1 MIVSAQ
7 HMTGFYQP
15 WFQIKEEFRRI
26 TAVHLEQTFL
36 TKLDFYTPK
45 LWKIL
50 ETTGGVA
57 CRNKNKTHA
66 EITQSGKV

>member
-45 LWKIL
+45 L
-50 ETTGGVA
+50 
-57 CRNKNKTHA
+57 
-66 EITQSGKV
+66 QSYLKQKAGLQEQKYDPCWIHSFR